1 MSDII
6 IGVESVVTE
15 IVITVESGGEGV
27 TIHNELT
34 ERDAAGCHPASAIE
48 YGDGSVE
55 EILMQLLA
63 AKAITGEPT
72 GFTNPGGIIR
82 TYDKLNRTIT
92 LTGDVEAYYNGVL
105 IPELVSGWVSDPHD
119 ESPLE
124 TLFLYHDGTNFVWST
139 SPWDFDNLMIA
150 SVPVY
155 GSDIFGLSET
165 HGLMQ
170 WQAHKEFHD
179 TVGTYRDGGGDL
191 SGHVLNSTVAAN
203 RRPDISALTV
213 RDEDLP
219 TVLAALV
226 SKLYTQV
233 YFSGAGTVNF
243 VKSAADIVP
252 LSGANPYY
260 NLFSGGVWSQ
270 ALVSNNNYMSVWLVA
285 FPTTSDN
292 DSKEY
297 RFQWLQGQSQ
307 GTLASQQA
315 LSPQSLS
322 LGAYATFAPE
332 FVFIAR
338 VIIRYT
344 AANWVISQV
353 DNLFVT
359 RASTVASPAG
369 NFLTGVTTDETLEG
383 NGTPSNPLGI
393 PEITDIPTNEMD
405 DSLVLSPNGLGG
417 VEWRAEAGGGVGGEV
432 LIDYTL
438 TADASAI
445 DFTVDKNGNPLNFV
459 DGDEFDM
466 YVEIP
471 GFGINKAARVQY
483 RFNNSSDAIYIT
495 GNASVLSTT
504 FWNMSGA
511 YWTNA
516 GGFRCKIINGKIACS
531 AYCAAMSN
539 TTTGAIQQST
549 AIGVI
554 QSIVPITSI
563 NITLSAPTLPMNVG
577 SRFILIKR

>member
-1 MSDII
+1 MSDIV

-15 IVITVESGGEGV
+15 IVVTVETGGV
-27 TIHNELT
+27 TIHNDLT
-34 ERDAAGCHPASAIE
+34 GRDAAECHPASAIQYDE
-48 YGDGSVE
+48 DETVAEAIAGILDNVHNDLPGRDTAGAHPASAINYGDGSVE
-55 EILMQLLA
+55 EVLLQLLT

-92 LTGDVEAYYNGVL
+92 LTGDVEAYYNGAL
-105 IPELVSGWVSDPHD
+105 IPELVSGWVSDPHA
-119 ESPLE
+119 ESPAQ
-124 TLFLYHDGTNFVWST
+124 TLFLYYDGTDFVWST

-150 SVPVY
+150 AVPVY
-155 GSDIFGLSET
+155 GSDIFGMPET

-191 SGHVLNSTVAAN
+191 SGYVLNSTVAAN

-219 TVLAALV
+219 TTLAALI

-233 YFSGAGTVNF
+233 YFSGADTVNF

-252 LSGANPYY
+252 LSGAQPYY

-270 ALVSNNNYMSVWLVA
+270 ALVSNNNYMSVWLVT

-315 LSPQSLS
+315 LSPQNLS
-322 LGAYATFAPE
+322 LGEYATFAPE

-338 VIIRYT
+338 VIILYT

-353 DNLFVT
+353 DNLFGT

-369 NFLTGVTTDETLEG
+369 NFLTGITTDDTLSG
-383 NGTPSNPLGI
+383 NGTPSNPLSVKTNI
-393 PEITDIPTNEMD
+393 IKTITLAENTSSIDITTDND
-405 DSLVLSPNGLGG
+405 
-417 VEWRAEAGGGVGGEV
+417 
-432 LIDYTL
+432 
-438 TADASAI
+438 
-445 DFTVDKNGNPLNFV
+445 GNALNFV
-459 DGDEFDM
+459 EGDIIEMAIRVYFDGNPTEYLFFTVNNVTTTVYRYDASSPSS
-466 YVEIP
+466 VLI
-471 GFGINKAARVQY
+471 FGVNKANHLATVRLTFAFGELSGHLFY
-483 RFNNSSDAIYIT
+483 RCYNDSELLPVAGFRTLNTI
-495 GNASVLSTT
+495 GLNASSISSIRI
-504 FWNMSGA
+504 FGQ
-511 YWTNA
+511 TNKTIKA
-516 GGFRCKIINGKIACS
+516 GTK
-531 AYCAAMSN
+531 
-539 TTTGAIQQST
+539 
-549 AIGVI
+549 
-554 QSIVPITSI
+554 
-563 NITLSAPTLPMNVG
+563 
-577 SRFILIKR
+577 ILIKKL